1 MMKKILFLGLV
12 TFFFFSGLVGPGVQQ
27 ARADDASDAYT
38 VTKQW
43 ETQQELRIPESVL
56 YDEARNILY
65 VSNINGK
72 SAEKNGQGF
81 ISKVS
86 LDGKIKVLKWVKG
99 LNAPK
104 GMALFKDRLY
114 VADIDRVV
122 EIDVERGKVTARH
135 PAPGAQF
142 LNDVAVDASGNVY
155 VSDMSSAN
163 SVIYQLS
170 NGSMTVWVK
179 GPEINMPNG
188 LYMEEKRLLVGNF
201 ADRSLKAVTRADKSV
216 HTLVKVGSPIDGLRG
231 DGKGNYFIS
240 DWQGKT
246 SLVTASGHII
256 VVIDTTASHINAAD
270 LEYIPSKGLL
280 LIPTFS
286 DNRIVAYTVEEAP

>member
-1 MMKKILFLGLV
+1 MKRILWLGLIGV
-12 TFFFFSGLVGPGVQQ
+12 FCFSGIVASGVQH
-27 ARADDASDAYT
+27 ARASDGDKIIYK

-43 ETQQELRIPESVL
+43 ETRQELRIPESVL
-56 YDEARNILY
+56 YDEARNVLY

-81 ISKVS
+81 ISQVS
-86 LDGKIKVLKWVKG
+86 LDGKIEVLQWVTG

-104 GMALFKDRLY
+104 GMALFKDKLY
-114 VADIDRVV
+114 VADIDHVV
-122 EIDVERGKVTARH
+122 EIDVERGKIAARH
-135 PAPGAQF
+135 PAQGAKF
-142 LNDVAVDASGNVY
+142 LNDVAVDASGNIY
-155 VSDMSSAN
+155 VSDMSPLN

-170 NGSMTVWVK
+170 NGVMTVWVK

-188 LYMEEKRLLVGNF
+188 LYMEEKQLVVGNSG
-201 ADRSLKAVTRADKSV
+201 DRFLKAVSLSDKSIR
-216 HTLVKVGSPIDGLRG
+216 TLAKVGSIIDGLRG
-231 DGKGNYFIS
+231 DGKGNYFVS

-246 SLVTASGHII
+246 SLVTASGQIS
-256 VVIDTTASHINAAD
+256 VLIDTAAALINAAD

-286 DNRIVAYTVEEAP
+286 DNRVVAYTVK

>member
-1 MMKKILFLGLV
+1 MRRIFLLGLV
-12 TFFFFSGLVGPGVQQ
+12 VVFSFGGVVVSGVQQ
-27 ARADDASDAYT
+27 ARAGDVGKVIYK

-56 YDEARNILY
+56 YDEARDILY

-86 LDGKIKVLKWVKG
+86 LDGKIEVLQWVKG

-104 GMALFKDRLY
+104 GMALFKDKLY

-122 EIDVERGKVTARH
+122 EIDVERGKVTAYH

-155 VSDMSSAN
+155 MSDMSSAN

-170 NGSMTVWVK
+170 NGAMTVWVK

-201 ADRSLKAVTRADKSV
+201 ADRSLKAVTLADKSIR
-216 HTLVKVGSPIDGLRG
+216 TLVKVGSPIDGLRG

-256 VVIDTTASHINAAD
+256 VLIDTTASHINAAD
-270 LEYIPSKGLL
+270 LEYIPSKRLL

-286 DNRIVAYTVEEAP
+286 DNRVVAYTVETTP